1 MRWMFALQNPE
12 NNLLFGYKKADET
25 RRQFHIMLWNI
36 YNFFVTYANIDGFT
50 GIPPAPGPITNILD
64 VWIISRLNQTIN
76 ETKSCLDK
84 FDAASAATGIAGFVN
99 DLSTWYVRRSRDRV
113 GPAVSDSRD
122 KLFCHCTLYFCLTN
136 LALILAPFT
145 PFISEEIYK
154 TLTGEESVH
163 LAAWPKSPKNTAA
176 DFQIIKNMALTR
188 KIVELGLGQRKTSGI
203 KVRQPLALATI
214 TCPENPL
221 PDDYGNLIRAELNIK
236 HLKWEKGSELSL
248 SLDINLTPELL
259 AEGKNRELI
268 REVQEARKTAG
279 ADLNQQIIL
288 TAPLPQNPLLLSE
301 LKTKTL
307 AAELVSGETVSV
319 KLL

>member
-1 MRWMFALQNPE
+1 
-12 NNLLFGYKKADET
+12 
-25 RRQFHIMLWNI
+25 
-36 YNFFVTYANIDGFT
+36 
-50 GIPPAPGPITNILD
+50 
-64 VWIISRLNQTIN
+64 
-76 ETKSCLDK
+76 
-84 FDAASAATGIAGFVN
+84 
-99 DLSTWYVRRSRDRV
+99 
-113 GPAVSDSRD
+113 
-122 KLFCHCTLYFCLTN
+122 
-136 LALILAPFT
+136 
-145 PFISEEIYK
+145 
-154 TLTGEESVH
+154 